1 MRRWRWRVT
10 FLVSLLVAGWVL
22 TRGLLDLEA
31 DTPRLALLAVL
42 LVAAWWLLFDQL
54 APPAPRWAT
63 GPAPPVVPRGQDL
76 RTQRYL
82 SIIENHLVAGTPDR
96 SLATR
101 LLLIADGTL
110 KARHGESV
118 HSPRGEAMFGADL
131 VALLHQPSRRLTK
144 SEIERCVQRIE
155 TL

>member
-1 MRRWRWRVT
+1 MRRWRWRVA
-10 FLVSLLVAGWVL
+10 FLGTLLVAGWVL
-22 TRGLLDLEA
+22 SRGLLDIEV

-54 APPAPRWAT
+54 APAGPRWAT
-63 GPAPPVVPRGQDL
+63 GPARPVVPRGQDL

-82 SIIENHLVAGTPDR
+82 GIIENHLVAGTPDR

-101 LLLIADGTL
+101 LLLVADGTL
-110 KARHGESV
+110 RARHGESV
-118 HSPRGEAMFGADL
+118 HTPEGEARFGADL
-131 VALLHQPSRRLTK
+131 VALLHQPGQRLTT

-155 TL
+155 DL

>member
-1 MRRWRWRVT
+1 MRRWRWRVA
-10 FLVSLLVAGWVL
+10 FLVTLLAAGWVL
-22 TRGLLDLEA
+22 TRVLLEIEVDA
-31 DTPRLALLAVL
+31 PRLALLAVL

-54 APPAPRWAT
+54 TPPPPRWAS
-63 GPAPPVVPRGQDL
+63 GPARAAVPSGQDL

-82 SIIENHLVAGTPDR
+82 SVIENHLVAGTPDR

-101 LLLIADGTL
+101 LLVVADGTL
-110 KARHGESV
+110 RARHGESV
-118 HSPRGEAMFGADL
+118 HTPEGEAMFGPDL
-131 VALLHQPSRRLTK
+131 VALLHQPARRLTK